1 MLKIAKQ
8 SLETEIENT
17 KTIPWNR
24 CWKQQNNPLKQ
35 MLKTL
40 KQSFETDDENTKTIP
55 KQMLKTLK
63 QSRNRCW
70 KHWNNSE
77 TDVENSK
84 TIPWNKC
91 CKY

>member
-1 MLKIAKQ
+1 MLKIAKH
-8 SLETEIENT
+8 SLGTEIENT

-24 CWKQQNNPLKQ
+24 CWKQQNNSLKQ

-70 KHWNNSE
+70 KH
-77 TDVENSK
+77 
-84 TIPWNKC
+84 
-91 CKY
+91 